1 MSFEDQSAFDIRFEW
16 GLHGLQA
23 TGSEFIAIVDVL
35 CFTTCV
41 SIACARGATVYPC
54 AWDEG
59 MAVRLAEREQAKVAV
74 RRGEENSDRGEFSLS
89 PASFLSADSS
99 VRVVFLST

>member
-1 MSFEDQSAFDIRFEW
+1 MALY
-16 GLHGLQA
+16 GLRALAPISHVVV
-23 TGSEFIAIVDVL
+23 IVDVL

-41 SIACARGATVYPC
+41 SIACTRGATVYPC

-59 MAVRLAEREQAKVAV
+59 MAVHLAEREHARLAV
-74 RRGEENSDRGEFSLS
+74 KRGRENADGGEFSLS

-99 VRVVFLST
+99 VRIVLPSPNGSSFPSTL